1 MIGSEASAA
10 AAARRVRHARPIGYR
25 IATRHPDWILGVIA
39 QNGNAY
45 EAGLGPNMQ
54 PAVRY
59 WANRTGME
67 ELIR

>member
-1 MIGSEASAA
+1 MALSVKRFFVYVFDFGA
-10 AAARRVRHARPIGYR
+10 PIGYR

-59 WANRTGME
+59 WADRAGME
-67 ELIR
+67 E